1 MCNVLYNKARK
12 FATEARQKYGISYL
26 EPISMEIVYKLSN
39 ISCIKKPL
47 ESDISGIFIRFNNTK
62 VVVINT
68 SKTLG
73 HQNFTAAHEL
83 YHSEFD
89 ENLEARVCKAGIFD
103 LKNESEMMADL
114 FAAHFLMPEEGIK
127 FHLSR
132 RKDDFNNI
140 ELIDVIYLEQL
151 YGVSHTAMLVRLQ
164 QLQIIDEKTKKEF
177 LPKIRLN
184 ARKYGYDDSLYI
196 PTNEDV
202 ILSNYVEQAQKA
214 LDKDLITFSR
224 YEELLRDAN
233 LLEYEYDEEV
243 EDYVD

>member
-89 ENLEARVCKAGIFD
+89 KNLEARVCKAGLFD

-184 ARKYGYDDSLYI
+184 ARKYGYDNSLYI